1 MLSKK
6 KDDDNEAFVELMTR
20 YQGHLHG
27 YALSL
32 TADPEAANDLL
43 QETNVVLWEN
53 WREFEP
59 GTNFKAWS
67 FRIAHFQFMAL
78 RQRRLRD
85 RLFFGDGLVTAIA
98 VEAKELD
105 ETYEQRVA
113 SLASCLK
120 QLKPRWR
127 EIIRLR
133 YSEGLAVQGMASKIG
148 LSANAISQ
156 VLFRARKSLI
166 DCVKREQAKEAST

>member
-1 MLSKK
+1 MPSKK
-6 KDDDNEAFVELMTR
+6 TDDDNEAFVELMTH
-20 YQGHLHG
+20 YQGHLYG

-32 TADPEAANDLL
+32 TADPGAANDLL
-43 QETNVVLWEN
+43 QDTNVVLWQN

-85 RLFFGDGLVTAIA
+85 RLCFSEGLVAAIA

-113 SLASCLK
+113 SLASSC
-120 QLKPRWR
+120 
-127 EIIRLR
+127 
-133 YSEGLAVQGMASKIG
+133 
-148 LSANAISQ
+148 
-156 VLFRARKSLI
+156 
-166 DCVKREQAKEAST
+166 

>member
-1 MLSKK
+1 MPSKK

-20 YQGHLHG
+20 YQGHLYG

-67 FRIAHFQFMAL
+67 FRVAHFQFMAL

-85 RLFFGDGLVTAIA
+85 RLYFGDGLVTAIA

-113 SLASCLK
+113 SLASCLE
-120 QLKPRWR
+120 QLRPRWR

-133 YSEGLAVQGMASKIG
+133 YSEGLAVQGMATKIG

-156 VLFRARKSLI
+156 LLFRARRSLI
-166 DCVKREQAKEAST
+166 ECVKRAQAKESST

>member
-1 MLSKK
+1 MPSKK
-6 KDDDNEAFVELMTR
+6 KDDDNEEFVELMTR
-20 YQGHLHG
+20 YQGHLYG

-85 RLFFGDGLVTAIA
+85 RLYFGDGLVTAIA

-120 QLKPRWR
+120 QLRPRWR

-133 YSEGLAVQGMASKIG
+133 YSEGLSVQGMATKIG
-148 LSANAISQ
+148 LNANAISQ
-156 VLFRARKSLI
+156 VLFRARRSLI
-166 DCVKREQAKEAST
+166 ECVKREQAEEAST

>member
-1 MLSKK
+1 MPSK

-20 YQGHLHG
+20 YQGHLYG

-67 FRIAHFQFMAL
+67 FRITHFQFMAL

-85 RLFFGDGLVTAIA
+85 RLYFGDGLVTAIA
-98 VEAKELD
+98 AEAKELD
-105 ETYEQRVA
+105 ETYEQRVT
-113 SLASCLK
+113 SLANCLE
-120 QLKPRWR
+120 QLRPRWR

-133 YSEGLAVQGMASKIG
+133 YSEGLAVQGMATKIG

-156 VLFRARKSLI
+156 LLFRARRSLI
-166 DCVKREQAKEAST
+166 ECVKRAQAKESLT

>member
-1 MLSKK
+1 MPSK
-6 KDDDNEAFVELMTR
+6 KDDDSEAFVELMTR
-20 YQGHLHG
+20 YQGHLYG

-85 RLFFGDGLVTAIA
+85 RLCFSDGLVTAIA

-113 SLASCLK
+113 SLASCLE
-120 QLKPRWR
+120 QLRPRWR

-133 YSEGLAVQGMASKIG
+133 YSEGLAVQGMATKIG

-156 VLFRARKSLI
+156 LLFRARKSLI
-166 DCVKREQAKEAST
+166 ECVKRVQDKELST

>member
-1 MLSKK
+1 MPSK
-6 KDDDNEAFVELMTR
+6 KDDDDEAFVVLMTH
-20 YQGHLHG
+20 YQGHLYG

-67 FRIAHFQFMAL
+67 FRVAHFQFMAL

-85 RLFFGDGLVTAIA
+85 RLYFGDGLVTAIA

-105 ETYEQRVA
+105 EVYEQRVA
-113 SLASCLK
+113 SLASCLE
-120 QLKPRWR
+120 QLRPRWR

-133 YSEGLAVQGMASKIG
+133 YSEGLAVQGMATKIG

-156 VLFRARKSLI
+156 LLFRARRSLI
-166 DCVKREQAKEAST
+166 DCVKRAQAKEAST

>member
-1 MLSKK
+1 MHSK
-6 KDDDNEAFVELMTR
+6 KDDDSEAFVELMTR
-20 YQGHLHG
+20 YQGHLYG

-53 WREFEP
+53 WKEFEP

-85 RLFFGDGLVTAIA
+85 RLCFSDGLVTAIA

-113 SLASCLK
+113 SLASCLE
-120 QLKPRWR
+120 QLRPRWR

-133 YSEGLAVQGMASKIG
+133 YSEGLAVQGMATKIG

-156 VLFRARKSLI
+156 LLFRARRSLI
-166 DCVKREQAKEAST
+166 ECVKREQSKGAST

>member
-1 MLSKK
+1 MPSKK

-20 YQGHLHG
+20 YQGHLYG

-85 RLFFGDGLVTAIA
+85 RLYFGDGLVTAIA

-113 SLASCLK
+113 SLANCLE
-120 QLKPRWR
+120 QLRPRWR

-133 YSEGLAVQGMASKIG
+133 YSEGLAVQGMATKFG

-156 VLFRARKSLI
+156 LLFRARRSLI
-166 DCVKREQAKEAST
+166 ECVKRVQNKELST